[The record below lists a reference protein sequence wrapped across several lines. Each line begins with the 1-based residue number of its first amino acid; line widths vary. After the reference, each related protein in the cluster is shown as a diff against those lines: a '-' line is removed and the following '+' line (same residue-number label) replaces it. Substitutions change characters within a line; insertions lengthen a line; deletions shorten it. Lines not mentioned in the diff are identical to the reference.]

1 MVLIDRIG
9 LLEDLLWSDP
19 MDTPGRQ
26 PSRREAGTLF
36 GPDVTKRF
44 LEENHLD
51 LLVRSHEVKMDGYDV
66 QHDISFCLHVQ

>member
-1 MVLIDRIG
+1 MMINIIG

-26 PSRREAGTLF
+26 PSRREAVTLF

-44 LEENHLD
+44 L
-51 LLVRSHEVKMDGYDV
+51 
-66 QHDISFCLHVQ
+66 